1 MVEMS
6 AFVKDVSQEAF
17 GIEVLQRS
25 NEVPV
30 VVDFWAEWCAPC
42 RTLGPALEAVAA
54 AYGGAFELVKVDVDA
69 NQQLAQ
75 QFRVQ
80 SIPTVIAFRDGEP
93 VGQFMGAISEPQI
106 REFIDSILP
115 NEVDEMI
122 DQARSLVIEGD
133 EPRAEEMFRAVL
145 ARIPDHPDAGT
156 GLAALL
162 IARDEIPE
170 AFIVLGKL
178 PRSAEVERLEATA
191 RLSGARN
198 ADVSDLETRLSADPD
213 DENAR
218 FELGQVLAAEG
229 EYEPALDHLLKV
241 VTVGGPR
248 REDARQ
254 AMVDVFGLLGQDHPL
269 TTTYRRA
276 LASALF

>member
-1 MVEMS
+1 MS
-6 AFVKDVSQEAF
+6 AFVKDVTQEAF
-17 GIEVLQRS
+17 GVEVLQRS
-25 NEVPV
+25 HEVPV
-30 VVDFWAEWCAPC
+30 VVDFWAEWCGPC
-42 RTLGPALEAVAA
+42 RTLGPALEAAA
-54 AYGGAFELVKVDVDA
+54 VAYGGAFELVKVDVDA

-93 VGQFMGAISEPQI
+93 VGQFMGAIGEPQI
-106 REFIDSILP
+106 RQFIEDILP
-115 NEVDEMI
+115 SEADKMV

-145 ARIPDHPDAGT
+145 EQIPDHPDAGT

-162 IARDEIPE
+162 IARGEIPE
-170 AFIVLGKL
+170 ALIMLGKL

-198 ADVSDLETRLSADPD
+198 ADVSELEIRLSADPD
-213 DENAR
+213 DEDAR

-229 EYEPALDHLLKV
+229 EYEPALDYLLEV
-241 VTVGGPR
+241 VKAGGSR
-248 REDARQ
+248 RDNARQ

>member
-1 MVEMS
+1 MS
-6 AFVKDVSQEAF
+6 AFVKDVSQDAF
-17 GIEVLQRS
+17 GVEVLQRS
-25 NEVPV
+25 HEVPV
-30 VVDFWAEWCAPC
+30 VVDFWAEWCGPC
-42 RTLGPALEAVAA
+42 RTLGPALEAVADT
-54 AYGGAFELVKVDVDA
+54 YGGAFDLVKVDVDA

-75 QFRVQ
+75 RFQVQ

-106 REFIDSILP
+106 REFVDGILP
-115 NEVDEMI
+115 TEADKMV
-122 DQARSLVIEGD
+122 DQARTLVIDGD
-133 EPRAEEMFRAVL
+133 ELRAEEMFRAVL
-145 ARIPDHPDAGT
+145 VNTPDHPDAGT

-170 AFIVLGKL
+170 ALIMLGKL

-198 ADVSDLETRLSADPD
+198 TDVSALEARLTENPD
-213 DENAR
+213 DTDAR

-229 EYEPALDHLLKV
+229 EYEPALDHLLAV
-241 VTVGGPR
+241 VKERGPSGER
-248 REDARQ
+248 ARQ
-254 AMVDVFGLLGQDHPL
+254 AMVDVFGILGNDHPL
-269 TTTYRRA
+269 TATYRRA